1 MNATHKN
8 VKTPTGMVHVGKK
21 GLTWAGT
28 TAFMPACRSGSTAL
42 RYGFPTDEAVTC
54 SRCLARLA
62 KEAEY
67 AAIKAARRAAAT
79 NPAGGA

>member
-1 MNATHKN
+1 MSATHKN
-8 VKTPTGMVHVGKK
+8 VKTPTGMVHAGKM

-28 TAFMPACRSGSTAL
+28 AAFMPACRSGSTAL

-54 SRCLARLA
+54 ARCLARLA

-67 AAIKAARRAAAT
+67 AARKAARIASSPLTVR
-79 NPAGGA
+79 GV